1 MMSSYEN
8 YSRTSASY
16 DTTRPPQGLDV
27 IREALSIN
35 TVPLKSQTLLDAGCG
50 TGQYTAALINDV
62 AQITAIDLNET
73 MLSAAK
79 KKLCGQ
85 TGSGR
90 LVFHQASLEALPIES
105 GSVDAVMVNQVLHHV
120 ADDPQNDWP
129 AHQQICNEFARVLK
143 PGGTVVIN
151 SCSQTQLRS
160 GFWFYH
166 LIPNAV
172 ERVCQRTCDPH
183 VLAELLEA
191 AGFSRAKQTVA
202 PEIVMQDASY
212 FSAEGVFD
220 PNWRNGDS
228 IWALATPEE
237 LEHALNEARQLAKA
251 GELESFMH
259 HHDAKRTNVG
269 QLTFSSAQKY

>member
-1 MMSSYEN
+1 MRQFIVTNSC
-8 YSRTSASY
+8 R
-16 DTTRPPQGLDV
+16 
-27 IREALSIN
+27 LSIGN
-35 TVPLKSQTLLDAGCG
+35 TK
-50 TGQYTAALINDV
+50 
-62 AQITAIDLNET
+62 
-73 MLSAAK
+73 
-79 KKLCGQ
+79 
-85 TGSGR
+85 
-90 LVFHQASLEALPIES
+90 
-105 GSVDAVMVNQVLHHV
+105 
-120 ADDPQNDWP
+120 
-129 AHQQICNEFARVLK
+129 
-143 PGGTVVIN
+143 
-151 SCSQTQLRS
+151 
-160 GFWFYH
+160 FYH

>member
-1 MMSSYEN
+1 MSSYEN

-16 DTTRPPQGLDV
+16 DATRPPQGLEI
-27 IREALSIN
+27 IRESLSMN
-35 TVPLKSQTLLDAGCG
+35 AVPLKSQALLDAGCG
-50 TGQYTAALINDV
+50 TGQYAAALIDDV
-62 AQITAIDLNET
+62 SHITAVDLNEA
-73 MLSAAK
+73 MLAAASSKLSAEVV
-79 KKLCGQ
+79 
-85 TGSGR
+85 SGR
-90 LVFHQASLEALPIES
+90 MVFHQASLETLPLDDE
-105 GSVDAVMVNQVLHHV
+105 SVDAALVNQVLHHV
-120 ADDPQNDWP
+120 ADEPEQNWP
-129 AHQQICNEFARVLK
+129 SHRRIFAEFARVLK
-143 PGGTVVIN
+143 PGGIVTIN
-151 SCSQTQLRS
+151 SCSHAQLRS

>member
-1 MMSSYEN
+1 MSSYEN

-16 DTTRPPQGLDV
+16 DATRPPQGLEI
-27 IREALSIN
+27 IRESLSMN
-35 TVPLKSQTLLDAGCG
+35 AVPLKSQALLDAGCG
-50 TGQYTAALINDV
+50 TGQYAAALIDDV
-62 AQITAIDLNET
+62 SHITAVDLNEA
-73 MLSAAK
+73 MLAAASSKLSAEVE
-79 KKLCGQ
+79 
-85 TGSGR
+85 SGR
-90 LVFHQASLEALPIES
+90 MVFHQASLETLPLDDE
-105 GSVDAVMVNQVLHHV
+105 SVDAVLVNQVLHHV
-120 ADDPQNDWP
+120 ADEPEQNWP
-129 AHQQICNEFARVLK
+129 SHRRIFAEFARVLK
-143 PGGTVVIN
+143 PGGIVTIN
-151 SCSQTQLRS
+151 SCSHAQLRS

>member
-1 MMSSYEN
+1 MSSYED

-16 DTTRPPQGLDV
+16 DGTRPAQGV
-27 IREALSIN
+27 GIIRKALSRN
-35 TVPLKSQTLLDAGCG
+35 TVPLKSQLLLDAGCG
-50 TGQYTAALINDV
+50 TGQYTTALINDV
-62 AQITAIDLNET
+62 AQITAIDLNQA

-79 KKLCGQ
+79 EKLQ
-85 TGSGR
+85 DKTVSGR
-90 LVFHQASLEALPIES
+90 IVFHQASLDALPIES

-151 SCSQTQLRS
+151 SCSQAQLRS

-172 ERVCQRTCDPH
+172 ERVCQRTCDPR

-191 AGFSRAKQTVA
+191 AGFSRAKRTVD
-202 PEIVMQDASY
+202 PEIVMQDSAY
-212 FSAEGVFD
+212 FRAEGVFD
-220 PNWRNGDS
+220 PNWRSGDS

-237 LEHALNEARQLAKA
+237 LEHALNEARQLAEA